1 MIQIYNKTNLNFDNN
16 GDMTL
21 FPIQCEIDTSTW
33 QLILEHPIDEENRW
47 KYIIEEAVIKAP
59 SFNGDQLFRIEKVN
73 KKDSGVEA
81 TAYPIFYDTKDEV
94 FLESVHPTNKTGQ
107 EALDIMMEGTKY
119 FGETDITTVNTAYY
133 ENKNLLEALQGTDEN
148 SFINRWGGEVMY
160 DNFKIIIQERLGD
173 DYGLSIR
180 YGKNVAY
187 DGFAETIDMS
197 ETVTRIYPKAYNGRM
212 LSTKYV
218 DSPLIGSYAK
228 IRTKELEFSD
238 IKLSSDVIEGDTE
251 GIICDNQEEL
261 DVALIQR
268 CNELYAEGMDKPKV
282 SINVNFILLENT
294 TAYELYKNLEHVHL
308 GDTVYCQHDRL
319 GIVSTA
325 RVVNVVY
332 DCIAKKVIKAEIGS
346 HILDYV
352 EKTTNIIDSASQVIN
367 TSNKTLLGEKI
378 QGVIDL
384 LNTSL
389 KAQKNIAEKQDV
401 RAILF
406 EDLDPNSPTFG
417 AMCIGTQGIQLA
429 KKRNETDS
437 DWEWGTA
444 IDFQAIYADYV
455 IAGILSDKSGNNYWN
470 LDTGDFQ
477 LTSSAKIDEK
487 TVKDYV
493 DDISSD
499 AVTTYDKTLTQQQ
512 IFNRLTNN
520 GQLQG
525 IYQKNGL
532 LYINA
537 EYIDAET
544 LSAISANLGA
554 ITGGSLNINNKFI
567 VNANGVLTAKGA
579 TIDGTITA
587 TKGNIG
593 GFDINNTGFTKTTAK
608 TLKKTYTSADVTRVE
623 NIIKG
628 SVTPTTSD
636 YNYYD
641 INNSGTITALDLI
654 WIEKIL
660 VPCGGNIL
668 YTDVIINSYPF
679 DTNDINKPMMT
690 VRYRGTNGTT
700 ICESSISARTLS
712 TLIINANSITANTLS
727 VKYGDTLNDFGNKT
741 QFTCYNDDSSVGGII
756 YAEYFSGTPNF
767 YILAENGGYLTLGTL
782 GNRWYFQDVDD
793 TNWKSV
799 FYPRY
804 TGSALGKSGKPW
816 YRLYAEN
823 STTVTS
829 DRRVKCDF
837 RNMDERYIEFVEY
850 LMPQLY
856 HRIGHENLP
865 LESGFVAQDV
875 EEAMIKAGISNDEL
889 GLVEHYIN
897 EKEGIDRY
905 SLVYEGFISILLYYI
920 QKKNISYEERL
931 KKLEEAILNGNG
943 NN

>member
-1 MIQIYNKTNLNFDNN
+1 MIQIYQPSNTNFEKN
-16 GDMTL
+16 GDA
-21 FPIQCEIDTSTW
+21 IQCTVCVASF
-33 QLILEHPIDEENRW
+33 ILNSVWSLHLEAPYND
-47 KYIIEEAVIKAP
+47 KIIENAVVGVSTPYGKK
-59 SFNGDQLFRIEKVN
+59 QLYRIYSVL
-73 KKDSGVEA
+73 KDDEYVIA
-81 TAYPIFYDTKDEV
+81 DALPIFMDAKNDCFLYDV
-94 FLESVHPTNKTGQ
+94 RPTNKTGQ
-107 EALDIMMEGTKY
+107 DALNLMITNPKYKGKSDISKASTSY
-119 FGETDITTVNTAYY
+119 FIQ
-133 ENKNLLEALQGTDEN
+133 KNLIEAINGDDEN
-148 SFINRWGGEVMY
+148 SFLKRWGGEVSY
-160 DNFKIIIQERLGD
+160 NNFEISINERLGSD
-173 DYGLSIR
+173 NGAR
-180 YGKNVAY
+180 
-187 DGFAETIDMS
+187 AEFGYNLTGIKENIDMS
-197 ETVTRIYPKAYNGRM
+197 DVITRIVPKAYNGYV
-212 LSTKYV
+212 LPDEETV
-218 DSPLIGSYAK
+218 DSPLIGNYP
-228 IRTKELEFSD
+228 IVYTKVIEYED
-238 IKLSSDVIEGDTE
+238 IKLIDDAQEDDISNGYTVCDTL
-251 GIICDNQEEL
+251 EEL
-261 DVALIQR
+261 YDSLRNRAKEEYK
-268 CNELYAEGMDKPKV
+268 NDADKPK
-282 SINVNFILLENT
+282 ITYEVNIVDLSKTDEYQN
-294 TAYELYKNLEHVHL
+294 YKNLVKLQL
-308 GDTVYCQHDRL
+308 GDDVLCRHKRLNIETKARVIELEYDCLYQTVNELKL
-319 GIVSTA
+319 GDFESNYFDGISSIVS
-325 RVVNVVY
+325 
-332 DCIAKKVIKAEIGS
+332 
-346 HILDYV
+346 
-352 EKTTNIIDSASQVIN
+352 SAGKVIN
-367 TSNKTLLGEKI
+367 TSNNTLMADRIKGI
-378 QGVIDL
+378 INL
-384 LNTSL
+384 LNTSMR
-389 KAQKNIAEKQDV
+389 AQKNIAEKQDV

-417 AMCIGTQGIQLA
+417 AMCIGTQGIQIA

-444 IDFQAIYADYV
+444 IDFQAIYADYI
-455 IAGILSDKSGNNYWN
+455 IAGILSDKLGNNYWN

-493 DDISSD
+493 DDISND
-499 AVTTYDKTLTQQQ
+499 AVTTYDKSLTHQQ

-593 GFDINNTGFTKTTAK
+593 GFDINNTGFTKTTVT

-782 GNRWYFQDVDD
+782 GSRWYFQDVDD
-793 TNWKSV
+793 TNWKSA

-889 GLVEHYIN
+889 GLVEHYVN

-920 QKKNISYEERL
+920 QKKNMSYEERF